1 MKYKGKHFEN
11 IVLPSKKLK
20 GKHFDTNKILKT
32 GYKDLNYLLLIIIL
46 IIMIATSFSDM
57 LAYFTY
63 ADNRCNAFSIDAE
76 YQVEFDANTG
86 TGTMLNQKI
95 SYNVATNLNTNT
107 YTKSGYAFDGWNTEP
122 DGSGTSYTDEEAVTN
137 LIGQNN
143 QNVVLYAQWTTETNV
158 AEVVGVGKYETL
170 HEAITAAQSL
180 SGHQTVRLLKN
191 IELTTAVTISQSKNI
206 TLDLQN
212 YTLKNQQGS
221 GINIIINK
229 GTLEI
234 VGGVNG
240 TITSDAAFGAI
251 NNEENGHLTVSSGN
265 IIATGERQAI
275 YNAGATVEV
284 KGTAYLE
291 SSASDRATI
300 QNYKPNNKN
309 AGTITISG
317 GTIVSKS
324 TTTKGAVQNEVT
336 GTIIVTGGT
345 IISENNMGIDNAAT
359 LIIGTE
365 DDDIDVT
372 TPTIQGVNNGVKTTG
387 TGTVE
392 FYNGTVKGQTHAF
405 NDENYITDTETDCS
419 IVHST
424 ETISGDTYETAFL
437 NYDRLP
443 ITFNANGGTPAETIV
458 HIDYNTAIGSNMPQ
472 NPTRTHYSFDGWYT
486 DPDPNAGTQITSA
499 TVVTTR
505 ETYYAHWTKTEAEVT
520 FNANGGTMDGINEE
534 ETVVVNI
541 GSSIGSAN
549 LPTPTKHYK
558 SFVGWY
564 TDPDPNSGTLING
577 TETISQDVTYYAHWT
592 AQMVTVNF
600 DPNSGTIPQA
610 DASKTVAAGDPV
622 GTLPT
627 TATKANQ
634 YFIGWYTDPTNGTRI
649 DENEI
654 IGDTTVTFYAHWISN
669 AVARIGAIYYAKL
682 QDAIDDVPTDN
693 TQTTI
698 TLITDDLEAVYIEAN
713 KNIILDLDGH
723 KLYNN
728 GTKNAKSMND
738 ATTRPSVIENLGT
751 LKIMNGTMTTNSRQ
765 PAINTGTGDLIIED
779 VTITHTGTSGQNV
792 KQAISLHSG
801 TLTIT
806 GNSALSA
813 NNSGTYGGYNRGV
826 IQVIAGTARILG
838 GTITSA
844 TGPGIVNQASAT
856 LILGQKDGT
865 AGNTI
870 PIIQGKTYGVM
881 TSGSG
886 STFNFYDGIVKGV
899 TGSISGTI
907 ADYENGASKVDTT
920 EVINPNTY
928 QVTYFTN

>member
-11 IVLPSKKLK
+11 SVLTSKKLK

-32 GYKDLNYLLLIIIL
+32 GYKDLNYFLLIIIIL
-46 IIMIATSFSDM
+46 MMIATSFSDM

-76 YQVEFDANTG
+76 YQIEFNANTG
-86 TGTMLNQKI
+86 TGTMSNQTI

-107 YTKSGYAFDGWNTEP
+107 YTKSGFAFDGWNTEP
-122 DGSGTSYTDEEAVTN
+122 DGSGTSYADGEAVTN

-170 HEAITAAQSL
+170 HEAITVAQSL

-191 IELTTAVTISQSKNI
+191 IELATAVTISQSKNI

-240 TITSDAAFGAI
+240 TITSDAAFGTI
-251 NNEENGHLTVSSGN
+251 NNEDNGHLTVSSGN

-275 YNAGATVEV
+275 YNSGATVEIT
-284 KGTAYLE
+284 GTAYLE

-336 GTIIVTGGT
+336 GTVIVTGGT

-372 TPTIQGVNNGVKTTG
+372 TPTIQGVNYGVRTTG

-419 IVHST
+419 IGRST

-458 HIDYNTAIGSNMPQ
+458 HIDYNTAIGANMPQ
-472 NPTRTHYSFDGWYT
+472 NPTRTHYTFDGWYT

-499 TVVTTR
+499 TVVTSR

-520 FNANGGTMDGINEE
+520 FNANGGTMDGTNEE

-541 GSSIGSAN
+541 GSSIGSVN
-549 LPTPTKHYK
+549 LPTPTRHYK

-564 TDPDPNSGTLING
+564 TDPNGGTLIDG
-577 TETISQDVTYYAHWT
+577 TETILQDVTYYAHWT

-600 DPNSGTIPQA
+600 DPNTGTIPQV
-610 DASKTVAAGDPV
+610 DASRTVAAGDPV

-634 YFIGWYTDPTNGTRI
+634 NFVGWYTDPTDGTKI

-669 AVARIGAIYYAKL
+669 AVARIGAVHYAKL

-698 TLITDDLEAVYIEAN
+698 TMIKDDLEAVYIAAN

-723 KLYNN
+723 KLYND
-728 GTKNAKSMND
+728 GSKNAKSMND
-738 ATTRPSVIENLGT
+738 NSNRPSVIENLGT
-751 LKIMNGTMTTNSRQ
+751 LKIMNGTMTANSKQ
-765 PAINTGTGDLIIED
+765 PAINTGTGDVIIEN
-779 VTITHTGTSGQNV
+779 VTITHTGTSSQNV

-806 GNSALSA
+806 GNSVLSA

-826 IQVIAGTARILG
+826 IQVISGTARILG

-844 TGPGIVNQASAT
+844 TGPGIVNQAGGT
-856 LILGQKDGT
+856 LILGTEDGT
-865 AGNTI
+865 AGNTT
-870 PIIQGKTYGVM
+870 PVIQSKTYGVL
-881 TSGSG
+881 TSGTG
-886 STFNFYDGIVKGV
+886 STFNFYDGIVKGI
-899 TGSISGTI
+899 TGSISGTV
-907 ADYENGASKVDTT
+907 ADYEDGALRVDTT

-928 QVTYFTN
+928 QVTYYTN

>member
-1 MKYKGKHFEN
+1 MHLANG
-11 IVLPSKKLK
+11 IQ
-20 GKHFDTNKILKT
+20 IL
-32 GYKDLNYLLLIIIL
+32 GG
-46 IIMIATSFSDM
+46 A
-57 LAYFTY
+57 
-63 ADNRCNAFSIDAE
+63 
-76 YQVEFDANTG
+76 
-86 TGTMLNQKI
+86 
-95 SYNVATNLNTNT
+95 
-107 YTKSGYAFDGWNTEP
+107 
-122 DGSGTSYTDEEAVTN
+122 GTSYTDGEQITN
-137 LIGQNN
+137 LVGANHQP
-143 QNVVLYAQWTTETNV
+143 VTLYAQWTTETNV

-240 TITSDAAFGAI
+240 TITSDVAFGAI

-317 GTIVSKS
+317 GTIVSKG
-324 TTTKGAVQNEVT
+324 TTTKGAVQNEST
-336 GTIIVTGGT
+336 GTVIVTGGT
-345 IISENNMGIDNAAT
+345 IISEKNMGIDNAAT

-372 TPTIQGVNNGVKTTG
+372 TPTIQGVNCGVKTTD

-405 NDENYITDTETDCS
+405 NDENYITDLEVDCS
-419 IVHST
+419 IEHST

-437 NYDRLP
+437 KYDRLP
-443 ITFNANGGTPAETIV
+443 ITFNANGGTPAETTV
-458 HIDYNTAIGSNMPQ
+458 RIDYNTAIGSNMPQ
-472 NPTRTHYSFDGWYT
+472 NPTRTHYTFDGWYT
-486 DPDPNAGTQITSA
+486 DPAPNAGTQITSA
-499 TVVTTR
+499 TVVTSR
-505 ETYYAHWTKTEAEVT
+505 ETYYAHWIKTEAEVT
-520 FNANGGTMDGINEE
+520 YNANGGTMDGTNEE

-564 TDPDPNSGTLING
+564 TDPDPNSGTLIDG

-627 TATKANQ
+627 SATRSG
-634 YFIGWYTDPTNGTRI
+634 YGFTGWYTDPDPSIGRRI
-649 DENEI
+649 DETEL
-654 IGDTTVTFYAHWISN
+654 IGDTTTTFYAHWISN
-669 AVARIGAIYYAKL
+669 AVARIGAIHYSKL
-682 QDAIDDVPTDN
+682 QDAIDDVPEDN
-693 TQTTI
+693 IQTTI
-698 TLITDDLEAVYIEAN
+698 TLIKDDLEAVYIAAN
-713 KNIILDLDGH
+713 KNIILDLNGH

-751 LKIMNGTMTTNSRQ
+751 LKIMNGTMTANSKQ
-765 PAINTGTGDLIIED
+765 PAINTGTGDVIIED
-779 VTITHTGTSGQNV
+779 VTISHIGTSGENV
-792 KQAISLHSG
+792 KQAITLHSG

-813 NNSGTYGGYNRGV
+813 NNSGAYGGYSRGV
-826 IQVIAGTARILG
+826 IQVITGTARILG
-838 GTITSA
+838 GTVTSL
-844 TGPGIVNQASAT
+844 TGPGIVNQAAGT
-856 LILGQKDGT
+856 LILGQEDGT
-865 AGNTI
+865 AGNTT
-870 PIIQGKTYGVM
+870 PVIQGKTYGVD
-881 TSGSG
+881 TSRAG
-886 STFNFYDGIVKGV
+886 STFNFYDGIVKGI
-899 TGSISGTI
+899 TGSITGSV
-907 ADYENGASKVDTT
+907 ADYENGASRVDATEIIGTDTYNTT
-920 EVINPNTY
+920 CY
-928 QVTYFTN
+928 Q